1 MPSNI
6 LNMKQNTLLR
16 ISDLKINWEKLKLV
30 DWKYSPHV
38 GLFLENSSQIGGKR
52 WRGLPLLPHSI
63 LWPFI
68 LRGREGGGWTQHTTR
83 YLILKSA
90 KEVNSLLSP
99 CERGNTATL
108 RILRTKANL
117 AALSSHDNYLIVNY
131 STDFVLNHN
140 PDSKSMCHFAEW
152 CFGINRVWSS

>member
-1 MPSNI
+1 M
-6 LNMKQNTLLR
+6 
-16 ISDLKINWEKLKLV
+16 SDYFSRTVLKLAGKGDAGCHCCLTV
-30 DWKYSPHV
+30 FYGHSY
-38 GLFLENSSQIGGKR
+38 LGGG
-52 WRGLPLLPHSI
+52 RGADDHSI
-63 LWPFI
+63 QL
-68 LRGREGGGWTQHTTR
+68 R
-83 YLILKSA
+83 YLVLKSA

-131 STDFVLNHN
+131 CTDFVLNHN